1 MHGGQ
6 GGKEEGDQ
14 HQHEGGPSCRH
25 TPICRWGGGGKGGGG
40 RLGMQWIVS
49 VPKKWRRASVGM
61 HGVKVARRR
70 ARGTSRTVG
79 HPAVIFMF
87 TGGWR
92 KRRGVVD

>member
-1 MHGGQ
+1 
-6 GGKEEGDQ
+6 
-14 HQHEGGPSCRH
+14 
-25 TPICRWGGGGKGGGG
+25 
-40 RLGMQWIVS
+40 MQWIVS